1 MDSKTKYLKN
11 TETVKRSV
19 VTRVSREKR
28 REIAQGTQGQET
40 IQCDTIMVNR
50 RHDIFVKKKH
60 GNVQNRE

>member
-40 IQCDTIMVNR
+40 IQCGTIMVNR